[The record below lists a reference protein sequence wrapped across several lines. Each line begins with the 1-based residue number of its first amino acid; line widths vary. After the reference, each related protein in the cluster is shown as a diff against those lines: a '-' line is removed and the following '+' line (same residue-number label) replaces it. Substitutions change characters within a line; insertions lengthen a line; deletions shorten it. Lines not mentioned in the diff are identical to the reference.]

1 MRNQSKQ
8 PFDRKINLQWK
19 KHCERKVEVKQ
30 KKFVSMIGM
39 LILLVSVIFVAG
51 CSTFR
56 PVETTAQFPADG
68 SKYVILGRVEYAGK
82 LSSAGAGYTKLL
94 EIAKAKYPNAD
105 DVVNIVMDAKYK
117 KGFFGGVTM
126 KYIIISGV
134 AIDYLEVK

>member
-1 MRNQSKQ
+1 M
-8 PFDRKINLQWK
+8 
-19 KHCERKVEVKQ
+19 KQ
-30 KKFVSMIGM
+30 KRFVSMIGILM
-39 LILLVSVIFVAG
+39 LLVSVMLGAG

-82 LSSAGAGYTKLL
+82 LSSSGAGYTKLL

-117 KGFFGGVTM
+117 KGLFGGVTM